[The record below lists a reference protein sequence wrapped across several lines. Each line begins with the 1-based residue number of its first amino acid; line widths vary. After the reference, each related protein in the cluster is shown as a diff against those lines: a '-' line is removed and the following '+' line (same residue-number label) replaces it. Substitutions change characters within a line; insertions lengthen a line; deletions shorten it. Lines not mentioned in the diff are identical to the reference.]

1 MSFSIDNNNILA
13 ALEDIYISDN
23 DLIETLNNYKQQ
35 FFTSDDDL
43 ISCLIQYENDT
54 DQHEEDCIMQII
66 ENIIS
71 DIDIEDEMPV
81 NYVLITGE
89 TEFRHSEEYIFELH
103 NAIFENQ
110 LHETAYISHPY
121 NDFFAYENFETEI
134 VETTT
139 TSSTELSSF
148 INFFE
153 NINQEY

>member
-1 MSFSIDNNNILA
+1 MSFTIDNNIFA
-13 ALEDIYISDN
+13 ALEEIFISDN

-35 FFTSDDDL
+35 FFLSDDDL

-54 DQHEEDCIMQII
+54 DQNEEDCIMQII

-71 DIDIEDEMPV
+71 YIDFEDEMPV

-110 LHETAYISHPY
+110 LPY
-121 NDFFAYENFETEI
+121 NSYFDTQTEI

-139 TSSTELSSF
+139 SSSELRTF

-153 NINQEY
+153 NINQEYLLDTIY

>member
-1 MSFSIDNNNILA
+1 MSFSIDNNNIFA

-23 DLIETLNNYKQQ
+23 DLIETLNNYEQQ
-35 FFTSDDDL
+35 FFISDDDL

-54 DQHEEDCIMQII
+54 DQNEEGCIMQII
-66 ENIIS
+66 DNIIS

-89 TEFRHSEEYIFELH
+89 TEFKHSEEYIFELH
-103 NAIFENQ
+103 NAAFEDQ
-110 LHETAYISHPY
+110 LPY
-121 NDFFAYENFETEI
+121 NSYFDTQTEI

-139 TSSTELSSF
+139 SSAELRTF

-153 NINQEY
+153 NINQEYLLDSIY